1 MHKITNT
8 NKKEHLI
15 NKLQCTISTYNV
27 NDQQKHVLKNA
38 LAVSW
43 EFKSGAGVVTG
54 NIVTWENGQLKQMK
68 ALFFLSYKPGMNIG
82 FFYF

>member
-27 NDQQKHVLKNA
+27 KHQKKNVLKNA

-43 EFKSGAGVVTG
+43 ELKSGAGVVTG
-54 NIVTWENGQLKQMK
+54 HIVTWENGQLKQMK
-68 ALFFLSYKPGMNIG
+68 ASLFLSYKPGMSIG
-82 FFYF
+82 